1 MARRRRPA
9 NFLQKP
15 HSVKSAILPPQEI
28 RGIPMATAPTLG
40 RRNVK
45 SVPVTATDAHE
56 RRKDFLSETEIAALL
71 DAAKDGRHGVRDHL
85 LILAMFR
92 HGLRVSEAIG
102 LRRDE
107 VDLDHARLWVRR
119 LKNGLA
125 VEHPIA
131 GDELR
136 AIKRY
141 FGIRTDAL
149 PWLFISEREQPL
161 TRQSVNYLIAMA
173 AERAELAPVHPH
185 MLRHSC
191 GFYLANRGYDLR
203 LIQDYLG
210 HRDPKH
216 TVHYTRVAGS
226 RFEGLWR

>member
-1 MARRRRPA
+1 MAP
-9 NFLQKP
+9 LD
-15 HSVKSAILPPQEI
+15 
-28 RGIPMATAPTLG
+28 

-45 SVPVTATDAHE
+45 SVSAAAADAHE
-56 RRKDFLSETEIAALL
+56 RGKDFLSETEIAVLL
-71 DAAKDGRHGVRDHL
+71 DAAKAGRHGVRDHL
-85 LILAMFR
+85 LILTMYR
-92 HGLRVSEAIG
+92 HGLRVSEAID
-102 LRRDE
+102 LRRDD

-136 AIKRY
+136 AIKRHL
-141 FGIRTDAL
+141 GNRTDAL
-149 PWLFISEREQPL
+149 PWLFLSERKQPL
-161 TRQSVNYLIAMA
+161 TRQSVNYLIATA
-173 AERAELAPVHPH
+173 AERTELPPVHPH

-216 TVHYTRVAGS
+216 TAHYTRVAGS

>member
-1 MARRRRPA
+1 MHYVKSGVPKIPHSQEVPMRSTAAPNRR
-9 NFLQKP
+9 
-15 HSVKSAILPPQEI
+15 SVKSEPA
-28 RGIPMATAPTLG
+28 AP
-40 RRNVK
+40 
-45 SVPVTATDAHE
+45 TDAHE
-56 RRKDFLSETEIAALL
+56 RRKDFLTQTEIDRLL
-71 DAAKDGRHGVRDHL
+71 DAAKRGRHGLRDHL
-85 LILAMFR
+85 LVLMMYR

-102 LRRDE
+102 LRREE
-107 VDLDHARLWVRR
+107 VNLDQARLWVRR

-125 VEHPIA
+125 VKQPIA

-141 FGIRTDAL
+141 LASRADRL
-149 PWLFISEREQPL
+149 PWLFVSERGQPL
-161 TRQSVNYLIAMA
+161 TRQSVNYLITA
-173 AERAELAPVHPH
+173 AARRVGLPHIHPH

-191 GFYLANRGYDLR
+191 GFALANRGFDLR